1 MDEYSSV
8 SIRVHPCSIAT
19 VHHSTAMTFRWKCAC
34 SFDSDEHGWTRMN
47 NGSVSPEIKGHLD
60 LLSGHGQNVRPL
72 TGGKVF
78 FKHRDHRDHRG
89 IHGEEKQ
96 GTEIPLR
103 SVKKLKDFRE

>member
-1 MDEYSSV
+1 
-8 SIRVHPCSIAT
+8 
-19 VHHSTAMTFRWKCAC
+19 
-34 SFDSDEHGWTRMN
+34 MN

-78 FKHRDHRDHRG
+78 LKHRDHRE

-103 SVKKLKDFRE
+103 SVKELKDFGE